1 MTSTIPSIEVR
12 RLSPALGA
20 EIIGVDLRD
29 GLSDAVFAQIL
40 RAWHENLVVLLRN
53 QDLSEDQQWAF
64 GTRFGPLAGGHIRA
78 LEGSREGIAYVSN
91 VRKDGKLIGILP
103 DGEMQFH
110 SDQSYREF
118 PSQGSMLHA
127 ITIPSVGGDTLFAN
141 CYAAYDTLPDDVK
154 RRLTGLRAR
163 HVYDYNIN
171 PTQRGGPEVAPDVP
185 TWVHPVVRLHPA
197 TGRKALYVSRLMT
210 SRIEGMPD
218 ADSDALLGMLFDHVE
233 QSQFIY
239 AHAWKKGD
247 VLMWDNRC
255 ALHARTDFNPAE
267 TRLMRR
273 ITLKGEPVVAG

>member
-1 MTSTIPSIEVR
+1 MTSTTQLIEVR

-20 EIIGVDLRD
+20 EIIGVDLRED
-29 GLSDAVFAQIL
+29 LPDEVFAQIL

-53 QDLSEDQQWAF
+53 QDLSEDQQWEF
-64 GTRFGPLAGGHIRA
+64 GRRFGPLAGGHIRE

-110 SDQSYREF
+110 SDQSYREL

-127 ITIPSVGGDTLFAN
+127 ITIPSAGGDTLFAN
-141 CYAAYDTLPDDVK
+141 CYSAYDTLPGDVK
-154 RRLTGLRAR
+154 QRLVGLRAR
-163 HVYDYNIN
+163 QVYDYNLN
-171 PTQRGGPEVAPDVP
+171 PTQRGTREIAADVP
-185 TWVHPVVRLHPA
+185 TWVHPVVRVHPA

-210 SRIEGMPD
+210 SRIEGL
-218 ADSDALLGMLFDHVE
+218 AEHESDQLLNLLFDHVE
-233 QSQFIY
+233 QAQFIY
-239 AHAWKKGD
+239 SHAWQKGD

-255 ALHARTDFNPAE
+255 ALHARTNFDPAE

-273 ITLKGEPVVAG
+273 ITLMGEPVVAG